1 MIRGGAECA
10 DNCSVRPPAPVP
22 PVAAQRFPHMVTAV
36 ITEIQREPEPVSED
50 SFDAVASTDP
60 ARATILARIAV
71 LFGSDEPRRA
81 IVD

>member
-1 MIRGGAECA
+1 
-10 DNCSVRPPAPVP
+10 
-22 PVAAQRFPHMVTAV
+22 MVTAV
-36 ITEIQREPEPVSED
+36 ITEIPRELEPVSED

-60 ARATILARIAV
+60 ARAAILARIAE